1 MGAIPAAGAPP
12 PARRAA
18 YLAAAIQAGSMLAE
32 EAVWERW
39 LGEVMREPVGMGFA
53 RLPRQGVGSVQ
64 GRQVATCAALILA
77 TAYGSL

>member
-1 MGAIPAAGAPP
+1 
-12 PARRAA
+12 
-18 YLAAAIQAGSMLAE
+18 MLAE